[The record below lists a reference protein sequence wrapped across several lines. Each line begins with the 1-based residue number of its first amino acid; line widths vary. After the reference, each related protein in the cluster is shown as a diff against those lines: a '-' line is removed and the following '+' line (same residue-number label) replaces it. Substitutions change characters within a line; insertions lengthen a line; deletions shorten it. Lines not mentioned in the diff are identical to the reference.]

1 MLKKVKDLFL
11 IFILLSVLLFPLF
24 YGLCKFNILPDSAIL
39 FGPLG
44 VSTIIILAFSIYI
57 KKTIKKILTNS
68 KIKKWL
74 LNNMPRIILIYLLT
88 VICISSIETELIWN
102 EEEIKEIISLEWTMF
117 SISITIF
124 LVWEVIIVQFL
135 KQQQPHR
142 KNHFSV
148 LDEIKYIEEKDSFHQ
163 LAAFTFNSVYCV
175 IINIIVLILA
185 TGTTYLSK
193 SNVSIV
199 NQTLVHVS
207 FYVCTNTM
215 ILLFMDIL
223 EPINQE
229 KEQML
234 EASKVTAE
242 DLELQEKTLRIIRDV
257 KDICDYVHEEK
268 DTIPEEQKKKIINI
282 LLQVTSIFDMQ
293 KISDDVKSE

>member
-11 IFILLSVLLFPLF
+11 IFVFSSAFSFPLF
-24 YGLCKFNILPDSAIL
+24 YGLCKFNILPDSTTL

-44 VSTIIILAFSIYI
+44 VSIIILAFLIYK
-57 KKTIKKILTNS
+57 KKTKKKALTS
-68 KIKKWL
+68 TKTRKWL
-74 LNNMPRIILIYLLT
+74 EHNIPQIILIYLLT
-88 VICISSIETELIWN
+88 AICIASIETELIWN
-102 EEEIKEIISLEWTMF
+102 EKEIKEIISLEWTML

-124 LVWEVIIVQFL
+124 LVWDVIIIQFL

-148 LDEIKYIEEKDSFHQ
+148 LNEIEYIEEKDSFHQ
-163 LAAFTFNSVYCV
+163 LVAFTFNSVYFI
-175 IINIIVLILA
+175 IINIVVLILA
-185 TGTTYLSK
+185 TSTTYLSK
-193 SNVSIV
+193 SNVSIAD
-199 NQTLVHVS
+199 QTLVHIS

-223 EPINQE
+223 QPIKQQ

-242 DLELQEKTLRIIRDV
+242 DLELQKKTLRIIRDV
-257 KDICDYVHEEK
+257 KEICDYVDEEI
-268 DTIPEEQKKKIINI
+268 DTIPEEQKQKIINI
-282 LLQVTSIFDMQ
+282 FLQFISLFNRQ
-293 KISDDVKSE
+293 KNSDDVKSE